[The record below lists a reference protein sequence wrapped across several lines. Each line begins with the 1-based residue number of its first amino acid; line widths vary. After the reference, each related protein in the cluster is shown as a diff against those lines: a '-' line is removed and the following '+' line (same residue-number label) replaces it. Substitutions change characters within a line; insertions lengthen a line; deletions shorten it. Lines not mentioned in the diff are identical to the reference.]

1 MKNYNIRPAR
11 PEDMGAVLELI
22 RELAAYER
30 EPHAVEVGQS
40 DLERDG
46 FGPNPRFQCFV
57 AESDGHIAGMA
68 LCYPRYSTWKGL
80 VIHLEDLIVTEALRG
95 LGLGSDL
102 LTAVVR
108 YAHQQGAKRVS
119 WEVLDWNEPAI
130 DFYESRGARVL
141 RDWDVVQLDAR
152 GMKSYLERYAD
163 L

>member
-1 MKNYNIRPAR
+1 MKKSSIRPAQ
-11 PEDMGAVLELI
+11 PEDMGAVLQLI
-22 RELAAYER
+22 RELAEYER
-30 EPHAVEVGQS
+30 EPHAVEVTLS

-46 FGPNPRFQCFV
+46 FGPEPRFRCFV
-57 AESDGHIAGMA
+57 AEVSGEVAGMA

-80 VIHLEDLIVTEALRG
+80 VIHLEDLIVTESRRG
-95 LGLGSDL
+95 LGLGSAL

-108 YAHQQGAKRVS
+108 YAQQQGAKRVS

-152 GMKSYLERYAD
+152 GIKSYLERYAD
-163 L
+163 I

>member
-1 MKNYNIRPAR
+1 MENYSIRPAQR
-11 PEDMGAVLELI
+11 EDMGAVLELI
-22 RELAAYER
+22 RELAVYER
-30 EPHAVEVGQS
+30 EPHAVEVTQA

-46 FGPNPRFQCFV
+46 FGPGPRFQCFV
-57 AESDGHIAGMA
+57 AEVNGKIAGMS

-80 VIHLEDLIVTEALRG
+80 VIHLEDLIVTEARRG
-95 LGLGSDL
+95 LGLGSAL

-108 YAHQQGAKRVS
+108 YAQQQGAKRVS

-163 L
+163 I